1 MHFLNVPHTVESVG
15 RLVRAS
21 GGAPPGL
28 ADLHSAYRSTIG
40 QMRPIAPPTA
50 GISITYENDSWG
62 RYLQSN
68 KIFENIFIEVSPTN
82 NDTRSLW
89 AAQTEKA
96 LEYTRDNFPA
106 LGYLVDLLI
115 TDIVLLTSKVTGGGS
130 ASHLPGLVAVSPG
143 PKWAKVDF
151 AETLVHEM
159 THLNLFV
166 LDMVYRLYELPTTEL
181 AEHQHRVVSA
191 VKVGE
196 LRPFDKAF
204 HSAVVAV
211 PLMYMQEARGET
223 TLVDSFAASL
233 VDCCKGLESKRNLFT
248 PYGQTLLDELAE
260 FARTL
265 DFGLVSNAFTREDIA
280 A

>member
-1 MHFLNVPHTVESVG
+1 MHFLNVPHSVESVG

-21 GGAPPGL
+21 RGAHPSLPALNSTYREVLTQMRPLAPPG
-28 ADLHSAYRSTIG
+28 HG
-40 QMRPIAPPTA
+40 V
-50 GISITYENDSWG
+50 SITYEDGPWG
-62 RYLQSN
+62 TYLQERRVFES
-68 KIFENIFIEVSPTN
+68 IFVGLQNTPQSA
-82 NDTRSLW
+82 RRLW
-89 AAQTEKA
+89 KTQTERA
-96 LEYTRDNFPA
+96 MVYTRETYPA

-115 TDIVLLTSKVTGGGS
+115 TDVVLLTSKAMGGGS
-130 ASHLPGLVAVSPG
+130 ASHLPGLVAISPG
-143 PKWAKVDF
+143 PEWTTVDF

-166 LDMVYRLYELPTTEL
+166 LDAVYGLYELPTADL
-181 AEHQHRVVSA
+181 ADHEHRVVSA

-211 PLMYMQEARGET
+211 PLMFMQHERGESA
-223 TLVDSFAASL
+223 LVDAFAESL
-233 VDCCKGLESKRNLFT
+233 VDCCTGLEAKRHLFT
-248 PYGQTLLDELAE
+248 PYGGVLLDELAE

-265 DFGLVSNAFTREDIA
+265 DYGLVEKAFVRTDVA

>member
-1 MHFLNVPHTVESVG
+1 
-15 RLVRAS
+15 
-21 GGAPPGL
+21 
-28 ADLHSAYRSTIG
+28 
-40 QMRPIAPPTA
+40 
-50 GISITYENDSWG
+50 
-62 RYLQSN
+62 
-68 KIFENIFIEVSPTN
+68 
-82 NDTRSLW
+82 
-89 AAQTEKA
+89 
-96 LEYTRDNFPA
+96 
-106 LGYLVDLLI
+106 
-115 TDIVLLTSKVTGGGS
+115 
-130 ASHLPGLVAVSPG
+130 
-143 PKWAKVDF
+143 
-151 AETLVHEM
+151 M

>member
-28 ADLHSAYRSTIG
+28 ADLHRTYRQTIG
-40 QMRPIAPPTA
+40 QMRPIAPPST
-50 GISITYENDSWG
+50 GIALGYEGDPWG
-62 RYLQSN
+62 RHLQEN
-68 KIFENIFIEVSPTN
+68 KIFENVFVGVGKTN
-82 NDTRSLW
+82 HSDRLLW
-89 AAQTEKA
+89 AGQTETA
-96 LEYTRDNFPA
+96 LAYVRESFPA

-130 ASHLPGLVAVSPG
+130 ASHLPGLVAISPG
-143 PKWAKVDF
+143 PEWAMTDF

-166 LDMVYRLYELPTTEL
+166 LDMVYRLYELPTAEL
-181 AEHQHRVVSA
+181 AEHRHRVVSA

-211 PLMYMQEARGET
+211 PLMYMQHARGET
-223 TLVDSFAASL
+223 TLVDTFTASL
-233 VDCCKGLESKRNLFT
+233 VNCCNGLEVKRDLFT
-248 PYGQTLLDELAE
+248 PYD
-260 FARTL
+260 R
-265 DFGLVSNAFTREDIA
+265 
-280 A
+280 